1 MLQQLILNELSP
13 HWPKGA
19 EEIEKAIKL
28 KNPDLFGISTF
39 DFRKDIWTLIR
50 DGRAILD
57 AGFKIV
63 INPERIKDNFNQHSW
78 LIDNAKQ
85 ASQCAYAPYSKFKVG
100 AAIQTNQGIYTGCN
114 VENASYGLTICA
126 ERNALTSMIA
136 GGTRVIEAIAIYTPT
151 AIPTMPCG
159 ACRQFINEFSPD
171 CLIISACDDKSVIK
185 HYRLNELLPEA
196 FGPHNLSPDQRTPC

>member
-63 INPERIKDNFNQHSW
+63 INPERIKDNNPNQYRW
-78 LIDNAKQ
+78 LIERAKQ
-85 ASQCAYAPYSKFKVG
+85 ASHCAHAPYSKFKVG
-100 AAIQTNQGIYTGCN
+100 AAILTNQGVYTGCN

-126 ERNALTSMIA
+126 ERNALTTMIA
-136 GGTRVIEAIAIYTPT
+136 NGTRTIEAIAIYTPT
-151 AIPTMPCG
+151 IIPTMPCR
-159 ACRQFINEFSPD
+159 ACRQFIYTLSSTCP
-171 CLIISACDDKSVIK
+171 LISSCHVPNTIK
-185 HYRLNELLPEA
+185 RHYINELLPEA
-196 FGPHNLSPDQRTPC
+196 FDLSPA